1 MERGGMGI
9 WNAKENGN
17 SNFLSP
23 GGDSL
28 TQNLRNQLNKSGK
41 SDLNLYSNNKTNIFK
56 RKGTRYILNR
66 NNKILKRLSTF
77 RYKIKRK
84 R

>member
-1 MERGGMGI
+1 MGA

-41 SDLNLYSNNKTNIFK
+41 TQLQLLRNNHISIFK
-56 RKGTRYILNR
+56 L
-66 NNKILKRLSTF
+66 
-77 RYKIKRK
+77 
-84 R
+84 

>member
-1 MERGGMGI
+1 MGA

-41 SDLNLYSNNKTNIFK
+41 THLSLYCNHKIRICKRNETSNTSFRYVKNLK
-56 RKGTRYILNR
+56 L
-66 NNKILKRLSTF
+66 LSII
-77 RYKIKRK
+77 RYKIERK